1 MVVPKSPFIYTDIIY
16 VAFAIKYQNL
26 AIVAKEINKR
36 SAEMPRIRTI
46 KPEFF
51 KDEDLVESC
60 NHQTRMFYVGLW
72 LYADREGRL
81 EYRPKYLKAEIFPYE
96 SADVPKMVDKLAN
109 PNIEDKPEKVFLRL
123 YQVGNKKYIQI
134 IEFLKHQ
141 NCHKTEKDSNIPE
154 YNELADL
161 TVNAPLD
168 NGESPDKNSRKGKE
182 GKGRECPEKENMPK
196 ETFEDK
202 WKRLPSEMKVGKQ
215 DAKISYMAS
224 VKTRTDEVFYDMCW
238 ENYYN
243 KVKHDLNNGF
253 STRKWQNG
261 KTWFNKYE
269 DYKERVVPEKITAI
283 NQRLGV

>member
-1 MVVPKSPFIYTDIIY
+1 
-16 VAFAIKYQNL
+16 
-26 AIVAKEINKR
+26 
-36 SAEMPRIRTI
+36 MPRIRTI

-60 NHQTRMFYVGLW
+60 NFQTRMFFVGLW

-96 SADVPKMVDKLAN
+96 PADVPKMVQKLAN
-109 PNIEDKPEKVFLRL
+109 PEIEDKPEKVFLRL

-141 NCHKTEKDSNIPE
+141 NIHHTEKDSIHPE
-154 YNELADL
+154 YNDLNDL
-161 TVNAPLD
+161 TVNTPLS
-168 NGESPDKNSRKGKE
+168 NGESPDKNSRKGRGRKGKE
-182 GKGRECPEKENMPK
+182 CTKKENFPK

-215 DAKISYMAS
+215 DAKISYAAS
-224 VKTRTDEVFYDMCW
+224 VKTRTDEAYYDMCW
-238 ENYYN
+238 ENYSN
-243 KVKHDLNNGF
+243 KVRHDLSNGF

-261 KTWFNKYE
+261 KTWFNNYE
-269 DYKERVVPEKITAI
+269 DYQERVVPEKVTAI

>member
-1 MVVPKSPFIYTDIIY
+1 
-16 VAFAIKYQNL
+16 
-26 AIVAKEINKR
+26 
-36 SAEMPRIRTI
+36 MPRIRTI

-96 SADVPKMVDKLAN
+96 TADVPKMVDKLAN

-123 YQVGNKKYIQI
+123 YQVENKKYIQI

-141 NCHKTEKDSNIPE
+141 NIHHTEKPSKFPE
-154 YNELADL
+154 YNELDDL
-161 TVNAPLD
+161 TVKQPLD
-168 NGESPDKNSRKGKE
+168 NGESLDINSRKGKE

-202 WKRLPSEMKVGKQ
+202 WKKFPSEMKIGKK
-215 DAKISYMAS
+215 DAESIYNRR
-224 VKTRTDEVFYDMCW
+224 VKNNVDEEYFDMCFA
-238 ENYYN
+238 NYYE
-243 KVKHDLNNGF
+243 KVKHDQNNGF

-261 KTWFNKYE
+261 KTFMNSYE
-269 DYKERVVPEKITAI
+269 DYEEKVVAPKMTAN